1 MMPQAGQ
8 QDPVISVRSVSKSF
22 RSGSNAVEALRDVS
36 FDIAKGEFVSF
47 LGPSGC
53 GKSTLMMILV
63 GLAQADRGA
72 VLIDG
77 RRIDAPFTDVGIVFQ
92 NAELL
97 DWRTA
102 LKNILLQI
110 EIRRLPV
117 QKYSSRA
124 RELLTQV
131 GLAGFD
137 DRYPHELSGGMK
149 QRVALCRALIHD
161 PEILLMD
168 EPFGALDALTRDQM
182 NLDLQRIWLE
192 QRKTAVLVTH
202 SIDEAV
208 FLSDRIVVMTPRP
221 GKVAD
226 VISID
231 LPRPRTVESRNTP
244 EFNAYAA
251 SIRNYFFSLGV
262 LKDER

>member
-1 MMPQAGQ
+1 MAEAGQ
-8 QDPVISVRSVSKSF
+8 PNPIISIRSVSKTY
-22 RSGSNAVEALRDVS
+22 RSRGNAVDALRDIS
-36 FDIAKGEFVSF
+36 FDIVKGEFVSF

-63 GLAQADRGA
+63 GLAKADGGE

-77 RRIDAPFTDVGIVFQ
+77 RRIDTPFTDVGIVFQ
-92 NAELL
+92 NSELL

-117 QKYSSRA
+117 QKYSGRA
-124 RELLTQV
+124 RELLAQV
-131 GLAGFD
+131 GLSGFD

-182 NLDLQRIWLE
+182 NSDLQRIWLD

-221 GKVAD
+221 GTVAE
-226 VISID
+226 VISIE

-244 EFNAYAA
+244 EFNEYVAG
-251 SIRNYFFSLGV
+251 IRRYFFSLGV